1 MMSEF
6 IKDLSGH
13 SGCRILLY
21 KDDHKFFVRKT
32 SWKVSYNERLQ
43 LQLEKQKSF
52 QSDRLCV
59 PLVYDSWFVW
69 DLFYFDM
76 QYVNCQTFASYIWSI
91 TVKEITSFV
100 ELALEHLDFS
110 WSYLVKDS
118 NQIFQ
123 KKIRSLKES
132 CPVTTSLEDQA
143 FFLLEHFDF
152 STIPHSKCHG
162 DLTLENILITPEK
175 KIYLIDFLDSFYD
188 SWMMDVAKL
197 LQDLYLHRSY
207 RHHQMNVNL
216 HLRLTIAKQA
226 LLEAIQEKDP
236 GNTYLIGI
244 YHLLLLNLLRIIPYT
259 HDDTTKNFLQNAI
272 QSVLTLL
279 TSNTLLSWKL

>member
-13 SGCRILLY
+13 SGCHIMLY
-21 KDDHKFFVRKT
+21 KNSHNFFVRKI

-43 LQLEKQKSF
+43 LQFKKQTSFKSNY
-52 QSDRLCV
+52 LYTPC
-59 PLVYDSWFVW
+59 VYDSWFVW

-76 QYVNCQTFASYIWSI
+76 QYINCQTFASYIWSI
-91 TVKEITSFV
+91 TVKEITSLV
-100 ELALEHLDFS
+100 ELALENLDFS
-110 WSYLVKDS
+110 WSYPIKDA
-118 NQIFQ
+118 NIIFQ
-123 KKIRSLKES
+123 QKICSLKES
-132 CPVTTSLEDQA
+132 CPVATSLEDQA
-143 FFLLEHFDF
+143 FSLLEHFDF

-197 LQDLYLHRSY
+197 LQDLDLHWSY
-207 RHHQMNVNL
+207 RHHHMNANL

-236 GNTYLIGI
+236 GNTYLIAI
-244 YHLLLLNLLRIIPYT
+244 YHLLLLNLLRIVPYT
-259 HDDTTKNFLQNAI
+259 HDDTTKSFLQNAL

-279 TSNTLLSWKL
+279 TSNTLLWWKL